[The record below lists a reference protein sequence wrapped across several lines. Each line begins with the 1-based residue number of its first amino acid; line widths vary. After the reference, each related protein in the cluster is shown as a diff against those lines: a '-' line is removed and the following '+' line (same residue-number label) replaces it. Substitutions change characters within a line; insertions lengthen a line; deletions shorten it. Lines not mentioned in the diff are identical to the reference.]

1 MANQIPQ
8 SKESKTG
15 PVMALAALRHFE
27 GSPKE
32 FWQKYLES
40 IGHLTSGTKVA
51 LLIKAADAPTGW
63 KTVSSWAITT
73 EPSRV
78 FTEFQEQLPD
88 IARRCEEAGS
98 LLGPL
103 ESAQARAQGHF
114 VIANCLTRKGAQDAG
129 VVAVLLSEVN
139 ETAARAALKSLQLA
153 SDVPESYQTSQTVRQ
168 AKADVEKLAIASDVM
183 ASVNREKRFIAA
195 AMAFCNVL
203 ANHFGCERVSLGWIE
218 GGYVRLKAISRT
230 ERFDRQM
237 QAIQL
242 LESAMEE
249 ALDQDD
255 EVVWPEVEGS
265 SLVTRDHAKSFGE
278 QPAARVCSLPLRI
291 EGKPVAAVTC
301 ERQTQAFT
309 PVEVMQLRVCC
320 DQAATRLADL
330 KHYDRWIGARFL
342 TWTKTQ
348 VAKVLKPEHTWAK
361 LIGLIVVVAILSLFL
376 VKVTY
381 RAEGDFT
388 LRSEEVSYL
397 TVPYDGYISRVFVR
411 PGDVIPEGGQLLQ
424 MDTAELE
431 LEQSA
436 ALADLHRYER
446 EGEKARAARQL
457 ADMRIAQAMAEQARA
472 RLDVV
477 RYRLGKATI
486 KAPFPAVIMEGDLRE
501 RLGAPIKQGEGLFKV
516 ARIDRMYVEGQIH
529 ERDVHEVLRRTSG
542 EIAFVSQPKLKFPV
556 RITTVEP
563 AALPKPGGN
572 FFIVRCEV
580 EGGPPEW
587 WRPGMSG
594 LIKVNVERRTLFWI
608 LTHRTTD
615 FLRMKLWW

>member
-1 MANQIPQ
+1 MANQFPQ
-8 SKESKTG
+8 SKDAKTG

-27 GSPKE
+27 GTPKE

-51 LLIKAADAPTGW
+51 LLIKGTDAPAGW
-63 KTVSSWAITT
+63 KIVSSWAITT
-73 EPSRV
+73 ESSRV
-78 FTEFQEQLPD
+78 FTEFQEQLPG
-88 IARRCEEAGS
+88 IAQRCEEAGS

-103 ESAQARAQGHF
+103 ESPQARVQGHF

-139 ETAARAALKSLQLA
+139 EPAARAALKSLQLA
-153 SDVPESYQTSQTVRQ
+153 SDVPESYQTNQTVRQ

-183 ASVNREKRFIAA
+183 ASVNREKRFMAA
-195 AMAFCNVL
+195 AMTFCNVL
-203 ANHFGCERVSLGWIE
+203 ANHFGCERVSLGWVE

-265 SLVTRDHAKSFGE
+265 ILVTRDHAKSFGG
-278 QPAARVCSLPLRI
+278 QPAARVCSLPLRV
-291 EGKPVAAVTC
+291 EGKTVAAVTC
-301 ERQTQAFT
+301 ERQNRAFT

-320 DQAATRLADL
+320 DQAGIRLADL

-342 TWTKTQ
+342 TWTRTQ

-361 LIGLIVVVAILSLFL
+361 LIGLMIAAAFLSLFL
-376 VKVTY
+376 VRVTY

-388 LRSEEVSYL
+388 LRSDEVSYL
-397 TVPYDGYISRVFVR
+397 TVPYDGYISKVFVR
-411 PGDVIPEGGQLLQ
+411 PGDVIPEGGALLQ
-424 MDTAELE
+424 MDTSELE

-457 ADMRIAQAMAEQARA
+457 ADMRIAQAMAEQAQA
-472 RLDVV
+472 RLDVA

-486 KAPFPAVIMEGDLRE
+486 KSPFRAVIMEGDLRE
-501 RLGAPIKQGEGLFKV
+501 RIGAPIKQGEGLFKV

-542 EIAFVSQPKLKFPV
+542 EIAFVSQPKFKFPV

-580 EGGPPEW
+580 EGGAPEW

>member
-8 SKESKTG
+8 SKEAKSG
-15 PVMALAALRHFE
+15 PAMALAALRSFE
-27 GSPKE
+27 GPPKE

-40 IGHLTSGTKVA
+40 ICHLASGTKVA
-51 LLIKAADAPTGW
+51 LLIKAPDAPGGW
-63 KTVSSWAITT
+63 KTVTTWAITP

-88 IARRCEEAGS
+88 ISRHCEESGS
-98 LLGPL
+98 FLGPL
-103 ESAQARAQGHF
+103 ASTQARAHGHF
-114 VIANCLTRKGAQDAG
+114 VIGNCLTRKGAQDAG
-129 VVAVLLSEVN
+129 VIAVLLSEVN
-139 ETAARAALKSLQLA
+139 EGVARAALKSLQLA
-153 SDVPESYQTSQTVRQ
+153 SDVPESYQLNQTVRQ

-183 ASVNREKRFIAA
+183 ASVNREKRFVGA
-195 AMAFCNVL
+195 AMTFCNML
-203 ANHFGCERVSLGWIE
+203 ANHFGCERVSLGWLE
-218 GGYVRLKAISRT
+218 GGYVRLKAISRA

-255 EVVWPEVEGS
+255 EVIWPEVEGS
-265 SLVTRDHAKSFGE
+265 SVVTRDHARCFAE
-278 QPAARVCSLPLRI
+278 QPTARVCSLPLRADGQPI
-291 EGKPVAAVTC
+291 AAIVC
-301 ERQTQAFT
+301 ERQNLPFT
-309 PVEVMQLRVCC
+309 ATEVMQLRVCC
-320 DQAATRLADL
+320 DQAAPRLVDL
-330 KHYDRWIGARFL
+330 KHYDRWIGARFV
-342 TWTKTQ
+342 TWVKMQ
-348 VAKVLKPEHTWAK
+348 AAKVLKPEHTWAK
-361 LIGLIVVVAILSLFL
+361 VLGLIIAAGILSLFL
-376 VKVTY
+376 VRMNY

-388 LRSEEVSYL
+388 LRSEEVAYL
-397 TVPYDGYISRVFVR
+397 TVPYDGYISRALIR
-411 PGDVIPEGGQLLQ
+411 PGDVIAEGEPLLQ

-436 ALADLHRYER
+436 ALADLHRYQR
-446 EGEKARAARQL
+446 EAEKARAGRLL
-457 ADMRIAQAMAEQARA
+457 ADMRIAQAMADQAQA

-477 RYRLGKATI
+477 RYRLEKATI
-486 KAPFPAVIMEGDLRE
+486 KSPFRAVIMEGDLRE

-516 ARIDRMYVEGQIH
+516 ARMDRMYVEGQVH
-529 ERDVHEVLRRTSG
+529 ERDVHEILGKSTG

-556 RITTVEP
+556 RIIAVEP

-572 FFIVRCEV
+572 FFIVRCEM
-580 EGGPPEW
+580 EGGPPDW

-594 LIKVNVERRTLFWI
+594 LLKVNVERRTLFWI